1 MRFGLVSLAVG
12 LLAVAVLTQLGVQP
26 AYRAL
31 AFVPFFFASY
41 GVISALFGVCTITA
55 VMGRRMTADGAERV
69 ANREEL
75 AEQRR
80 YAARVLFLTFA
91 LAAGA
96 TSLFVLAA

>member
-1 MRFGLVSLAVG
+1 MRFGLVSLGVG
-12 LLAVAVLTQLGVQP
+12 LSAVAVLTDLGVAP
-26 AYRAL
+26 LYRTI

-41 GVISALFGVCTITA
+41 GVTSALFGVCTITA
-55 VMGRRMTADGAERV
+55 AMGRRMTASGSERV
-69 ANREEL
+69 ADRSEL
-75 AEQRR
+75 ARQRM